1 MGDTFWVS
9 LEEDCMPPAEN
20 PLALP
25 ARYRHAFHCLVFGLI
40 LAGLTVGAW
49 LWGPGLWDVLTDQER
64 FKTWIASY
72 GVYAAAV
79 FVAAQ
84 FVQVVIFFIPG
95 EVTQCAGGYIFGA
108 WLGLVLSYL
117 GITLGSLTAFA
128 LTRLFEHRATDWLVD
143 RQSVRQFDRLIYG
156 KSGGWPLFPLFV
168 LPGIPKDLLCYIA
181 GLTPMPV
188 GTFLVI
194 STLGRF
200 PGVFLSSLFGNG
212 VAERSWTVIG
222 VSIGVT
228 LGLLGIVALVRT
240 PIARFRR
247 QYLGLSP
254 HAVTGTYRPESPRKP
269 CE

>member
-1 MGDTFWVS
+1 MH
-9 LEEDCMPPAEN
+9 PAEN

-25 ARYRHAFHCLVFGLI
+25 ARFRRSFQCLVFGLI
-40 LAGLTVGAW
+40 LAGIAVGAL
-49 LWGPGLWDVLTDQER
+49 LWGPCLWDVLTDQER

-72 GVYAAAV
+72 GVYAAVV

-108 WLGLVLSYL
+108 WLGLGLSYL

-128 LTRLFEHRATDWLVD
+128 LARLCEHRATDWLVD
-143 RQSVRQFDRLIYG
+143 RQTVRQFDRLVYG
-156 KSGGWPLFPLFV
+156 KSGFWPLFLLFV
-168 LPGIPKDLLCYIA
+168 IPGIPKDLLCYIA

-194 STLGRF
+194 STIGRF

-212 VAERSWTVIG
+212 VAERSWTIVG
-222 VSIGVT
+222 LSIGIT
-228 LGLLGIVALVRT
+228 LGLLGIVALLRT
-240 PIARFRR
+240 PIERFRR
-247 QYLGLSP
+247 QYLG
-254 HAVTGTYRPESPRKP
+254 R
-269 CE
+269 

>member
-1 MGDTFWVS
+1 M
-9 LEEDCMPPAEN
+9 LPAET

-25 ARYRHAFHCLVFGLI
+25 ARFRRAFQCCVFGLL
-40 LAGLTVGAW
+40 LAGMAVGAL
-49 LWGPGLWDVLTDQER
+49 LWGPYLWDVLTDQER

-128 LTRLFEHRATDWLVD
+128 LARLFEHRATDWLVD
-143 RQSVRQFDRLIYG
+143 RQTVRQFDRLVYG
-156 KSGGWPLFPLFV
+156 QSGYWPLFLLFV
-168 LPGIPKDLLCYIA
+168 IPGIPKDLLCYIA

-188 GTFLVI
+188 GTFLVL
-194 STLGRF
+194 STIGRF

-212 VAERSWTVIG
+212 VAERSWTVVGLSLGI
-222 VSIGVT
+222 T
-228 LGLLGIVALVRT
+228 LGFLGLVALLRT
-240 PIARFRR
+240 PIERFRR
-247 QYLGLSP
+247 QYLDS
-254 HAVTGTYRPESPRKP
+254 HRTR
-269 CE
+269 